1 MSFDHDKFLPP
12 VIKLSTSPYCTN
24 ISSPY
29 NGTNTTTT
37 TMHNTALS
45 ATLPK
50 AQHFPLPCKSQCTHL
65 STVNVHSARPIDSAH
80 FAQPMSHNSTH
91 TCPSLVHLRNNR
103 PADSTCMVS
112 YISRQ
117 YARTVPNVDMGG
129 SSECCT
135 RHLAT
140 EGVACFNYV
149 LVTNSNP
156 VMTSCEPEGQVNL
169 YPNITTTGASTV
181 ILIVDPTSGV
191 KTNSNWH
198 AYK

>member
-1 MSFDHDKFLPP
+1 MRLEVSRTDDHAVVQNDNSTRSALDSSLVHSSTLIPPHFSDPLTIVNFHIIQYHYIFVTNAHICTTMMSFDHDKFLPP

-80 FAQPMSHNSTH
+80 FAQPMSHDSTD
-91 TCPSLVHLRNNR
+91 TSPSLAHV
-103 PADSTCMVS
+103 CMQ
-112 YISRQ
+112 RQ
-117 YARTVPNVDMGG
+117 
-129 SSECCT
+129 
-135 RHLAT
+135 
-140 EGVACFNYV
+140 
-149 LVTNSNP
+149 
-156 VMTSCEPEGQVNL
+156 
-169 YPNITTTGASTV
+169 TG
-181 ILIVDPTSGV
+181 
-191 KTNSNWH
+191 
-198 AYK
+198 